1 MISFMP
7 KNPHLAFAYVPF
19 QKYEN
24 IYDTKKALYRGT
36 VFQDLDVPFEC
47 SGWEETPSV
56 CLRELARTVAACREG
71 EHVP

>member
-36 VFQDLDVPFEC
+36 IFQDLDVPFEC
-47 SGWEETPSV
+47 YKNNPIMSPFKEIS
-56 CLRELARTVAACREG
+56 CK
-71 EHVP
+71 